1 MKRISLAFTLI
12 FAAVNSI
19 LAQYS
24 GLKTETALYNPQSAF
39 PTIQSTQ
46 PNAMT
51 IFSSDTLRYF
61 LNKHYYR
68 NSLSGTPTP
77 NTQYFTLSQPYSN
90 NALVISHC
98 GGVFLNTSSI
108 TVTGLEG
115 IVTRRA
121 NAVSQTIPLKLYLCN
136 VNAMNMP
143 ILPPLDSVT
152 AISTATNNGAWI
164 GGNFTTPV
172 SINGNFAVLFR
183 NATTVAGDTLGL
195 FINNACTPTSTC
207 PTARKYGEGLGVMR
221 INGNFQTNT
230 NTFGTGTDYEFI
242 VAPRVQFNYSS
253 GIAVASPTVCLNGFG
268 ILNNATTPMNLVEN
282 RQFNFNKFAAV
293 WGALSNTL
301 LPITDSI
308 YNWTFTGSPSGP
320 LTTKDATPLFNVNGV
335 QTASLAV
342 KYNKSRAGGLLASV
356 QDVST
361 ATLNVSSANTPTVSM
376 SGNTLIC
383 SGSSSTLT
391 ASGTATYNWGGPQF
405 NNPVTIVSPTATT
418 VYTCIANN
426 GICLGYYNYTVNVTA
441 QPTLV
446 ITGPSSACQG
456 GTVLLTVAGA
466 GSYSW
471 SNGSNSYS
479 TVVSA
484 AALGVQVLTVSGVS
498 APCAPVN
505 AVKSITVNALPSV
518 SVSAPVSTICS
529 SATGGSTVQLTGTPS
544 GGQFSGTFVNS
555 NGVFSPNAVLTAT
568 MLYTYM
574 NPSTQCS
581 NSATTSINVL
591 ACQST
596 GLHENSINNKLSLY
610 PNPSS
615 TGKINISGLEGENTL
630 YIYTALG
637 QLIGHE
643 ATTTAGYLLDLS
655 SQPDGVYF
663 IKAENQLGS
672 SRTLRCLV
680 QKQ

>member
-1 MKRISLAFTLI
+1 MKSIKLTLVLI
-12 FAAVNSI
+12 FAAASSI

-24 GLKTETALYNPQSAF
+24 GLKVETSSYNPLGAF

-51 IFSSDTLRYF
+51 INTGDTLRYF

-68 NSLSGTPTP
+68 NSLSGNPTP
-77 NTQYFTLSQPYSN
+77 NTQYFTLSQPYSS

-98 GGVFLNTSSI
+98 GGVFLNASSI

-172 SINGNFAVLFR
+172 NVSGNFAVLFR
-183 NATTVAGDTLGL
+183 NAGNTPGDTLGL

-207 PTARKYGEGLGVMR
+207 PAARKYGEGLGVMR
-221 INGNFQTNT
+221 INGNFQSNT

-253 GIAVASPTVCLNGFG
+253 GIAVITPTVCLNGFG

-308 YNWTFTGSPSGP
+308 YNWAFTGSPSGP
-320 LTTKDATPLFNVNGV
+320 LTTKDATPLFTANGT
-335 QTASLAV
+335 QTASLTV
-342 KYNKSRAGGLLASV
+342 KYNKSRAAGLLPSI

-361 ATLNVSSANTPTVSM
+361 ATLLVSSANTPTVAM

-405 NNPVTIVSPTATT
+405 NNPVTVVSPTATT
-418 VYTCIANN
+418 VYTCVANN
-426 GICLGYYNYTVNVTA
+426 GICLGYYHYTVNVTA
-441 QPTLV
+441 NPTLV
-446 ITGPSSACQG
+446 ITGPSKACLG

-466 GSYSW
+466 ATYSW
-471 SNGSNSYS
+471 SNGSTTYS
-479 TVVSA
+479 TVVSG

-505 AVKSITVNALPSV
+505 VVKSITVNALPVV
-518 SVSAPVSTICS
+518 SISAPVSTVCS
-529 SATGGSTVQLTGTPS
+529 MATGGSTVQLSGTPA
-544 GGQFSGTFVNS
+544 GGQYSGIFVNNS
-555 NGVFSPNAVLTAT
+555 IFTPNAVTTAT
-568 MLYTYM
+568 MQYSYM
-574 NPSTQCS
+574 DPVTQCS
-581 NSATTSINVL
+581 NSATTSISVL
-591 ACQST
+591 ACQGT
-596 GLHENSINNKLSLY
+596 GVNENNLNNQLALF
-610 PNPSS
+610 PNPSAS
-615 TGKINISGLEGENTL
+615 GRIQISGLEGENT
-630 YIYTALG
+630 IYVFSVLG
-637 QLIGHE
+637 QLIGVE
-643 ATTTAGYLLDLS
+643 NANTATYTVNLAGQS
-655 SQPDGVYF
+655 DGVYL
-663 IKAENQLGS
+663 IRLEHQQGAV
-672 SRTLRCLV
+672 RTLRCVV